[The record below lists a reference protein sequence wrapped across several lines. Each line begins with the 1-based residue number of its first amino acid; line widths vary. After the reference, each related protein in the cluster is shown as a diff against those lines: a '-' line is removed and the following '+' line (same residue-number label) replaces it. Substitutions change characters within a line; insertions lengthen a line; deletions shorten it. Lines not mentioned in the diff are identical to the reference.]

1 MDKGTELFLKQ
12 FEAEI
17 GARSFEKTASPLLTT
32 AMNSASLRRELADMF
47 INLVV
52 DESRLLSMVRQHRTS
67 FPSGDITKLNVNT
80 NVTRGAT
87 QNTEATETRRPTD
100 SVVTY
105 NTAKTV
111 SLLDVSGEWVEDNV
125 GGQGGKNVAIEA
137 FTRAIANDMETLSIE
152 GDDSETGT
160 DDLASL
166 IKVNDGWH
174 VLTSAA
180 EGAHIVDGTSKRTSY
195 KLLSEMMRAMPTKWK
210 RCPSDLRWLMSWG
223 AAQDLVDEFAS
234 RNTLYGDQ
242 MRKEGT
248 LPPILGV
255 PVEIIPK
262 IPEDLTLTGT
272 DGTTGTFIWLCNP
285 QNFIFVVQRDFKAEW
300 ERVPRK
306 DADELTIHM
315 RTDFVVEETDAVVKA
330 TDVSVYT
337 GHGFYGAD

>member
-1 MDKGTELFLKQ
+1 MDNATELFLKQ

-17 GARSFEKTASPLLTT
+17 GGRSFQKAASPLITT
-32 AMNSASLRRELADMF
+32 VMDSASLRRELADMF

-52 DESRLLSMVRQHRTS
+52 DESRLLQMVRQHRTA

-87 QNTEATETRRPTD
+87 ENTAATETRRPTD

-125 GGQGGKNVAIEA
+125 GGQSGKNTAIEA

-152 GDDSETGT
+152 GDDSEAGS
-160 DDLASL
+160 DDLAEL

-195 KLLSEMMRAMPTKWK
+195 ALLSEMLRAMPTKWK
-210 RCPSDLRWLMSWG
+210 RNATELRWMMSWG

-234 RNTLYGDQ
+234 RSTAYGDQ

-248 LPPILGV
+248 LPPLLGI

-285 QNFIFVVQRDFKAEW
+285 RNFIFVVQRDFKAEW

-330 TDVSVYT
+330 TDVSVWT
-337 GHGFYGAD
+337 GHGFYGA

>member
-1 MDKGTELFLKQ
+1 MTDATELFLKQ

-17 GARSFEKTASPLLTT
+17 GGRSFQKTASPLITT
-32 AMNSASLRRELADMF
+32 VMDSASLRRELADHF

-52 DESRLLSMVRQHRTS
+52 DESKLLSMVRVHRTEN
-67 FPSGDITKLNVNT
+67 PSGDITKLNIST

-87 QNTEATETRRPTD
+87 ENTEATETRRPSDT
-100 SVVTY
+100 VVTY

-125 GGQGGKNVAIEA
+125 GGPSGKNTAVQA
-137 FTRAIANDMETLSIE
+137 FVSQISNDMETLAIE

-160 DDLASL
+160 TDYASL

-180 EGAHIVDGTSKRTSY
+180 EGAHIVDANSTRTSY
-195 KLLSEMMRAMPTKWK
+195 ELLSEMLRAMPTKWK
-210 RCPSDLRWLMSWG
+210 RNPSQLRWMMSWG
-223 AAQDLVDEFAS
+223 AAQDLVDEFAD

-242 MRKEGT
+242 MRREGQ
-248 LPPILGV
+248 LPPLLGI

-285 QNFIFVVQRDFKAEW
+285 QNFIYVVQRDFKAEW

-315 RTDFVVEETDAVVKA
+315 RTDFVVEETDSVVKA
-330 TDVSVYT
+330 TDVSVWT
-337 GHGFYGAD
+337 GHSFYGA